1 MIRKIIF
8 FFPVQLFLVNLKRNH
23 LLILFWILLFAI
35 VSESFAN
42 KYGIPYLFLAPEYL
56 NKISFWSYFI
66 MGFSIGGF
74 VMTYNITGYIINSGR
89 FQFIASLRRPFVVYC
104 INNSLIPLL
113 FMLFYI
119 YKVIFYHLE
128 NENSN
133 FFDISIYVIG
143 IVGGYTINILVSLT
157 YFLSTNKNIFTK
169 LGITPEQDSGKPIST
184 LFLRDESLYN
194 FLKKREKWHVETY
207 LTTPF
212 KSKAAKDIS
221 HYDTEM
227 LKSITKHNH
236 LNASFFE
243 IVVFISYIVLGLF
256 HENPIFIIPA
266 SASVILFFTM
276 VLIILS
282 ALHTWLKGWTT
293 FAFIALLIIINQLSK
308 NQVFSYANM
317 AYGLNYN
324 TSKAD
329 YSLKKLNELRF
340 NEENN
345 IKDKANTISILNEW
359 KKKTGLEKPK
369 LILLNTSGGG
379 SRAMM
384 WTYYTLHYLDS
395 IYQQEFFKN
404 IHLITGSSGGM
415 VGAAY
420 YRELYLRDKNRKANT
435 DFLSYQHVENMGK
448 DLLNPIA
455 FSIATN
461 DFFIRFKTYDDGK
474 YVYLKDRG
482 YAFER
487 QLLINTNHVLNKRL
501 KDYVIPEKN
510 AEIPAMIFSP
520 TISNDGRRLLISTQ
534 PISYLSN
541 NVPSNNTLN
550 SPIAENVEFTR
561 LFKHQDA
568 MNLRFTSAIRM
579 SATFPYIMPSVT
591 LPTSPQINVLDAG
604 VRDNYGAI
612 TTFKY
617 IHTFRKWI
625 DENTSGVIIIQ
636 IRDKEKDK
644 SIADNP
650 LRSIAETFSTP
661 IGSIYNNLFAIQDYN
676 LDDMIQYL
684 SDDIQQPLHVI
695 DFELEN
701 EQSRVSL
708 SWHLTPREKK
718 SIIEAVSSPINKK
731 SLAQLNGIV
740 NLEKVEE

>member
-1 MIRKIIF
+1 
-8 FFPVQLFLVNLKRNH
+8 
-23 LLILFWILLFAI
+23 
-35 VSESFAN
+35 
-42 KYGIPYLFLAPEYL
+42 
-56 NKISFWSYFI
+56 
-66 MGFSIGGF
+66 
-74 VMTYNITGYIINSGR
+74 
-89 FQFIASLRRPFVVYC
+89 
-104 INNSLIPLL
+104 
-113 FMLFYI
+113 
-119 YKVIFYHLE
+119 
-128 NENSN
+128 
-133 FFDISIYVIG
+133 
-143 IVGGYTINILVSLT
+143 
-157 YFLSTNKNIFTK
+157 
-169 LGITPEQDSGKPIST
+169 
-184 LFLRDESLYN
+184 DESLYN

-212 KSKAAKDIS
+212 KTKAAKDIS

-487 QLLINTNHVLNKRL
+487 QLLINTNNVLNKRL

-579 SATFPYIMPSVT
+579 SATFPYIIPSVT

-718 SIIEAVSSPINKK
+718 SIIEAMNSPINKK